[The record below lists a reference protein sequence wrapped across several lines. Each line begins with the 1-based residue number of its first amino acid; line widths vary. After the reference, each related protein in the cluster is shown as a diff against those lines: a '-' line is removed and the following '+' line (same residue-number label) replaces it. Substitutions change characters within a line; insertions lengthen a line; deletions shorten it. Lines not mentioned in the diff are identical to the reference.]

1 MGTGT
6 LVHSLGSMN
15 LSPMI
20 FELYNAMFRNS
31 DVYINIVKIMSEHH
45 SGMTRS
51 ELSDAVGISGGTLTS
66 ILQLRALR
74 LYRAYKQ
81 LRMQVKGHDV
91 LSWKKKA
98 DAGHRGAQ
106 VDLVIERAD
115 RIIHLC
121 EMNNTL

>member
-45 SGMTRS
+45 SGITRS
-51 ELSDAVGISGGTLTS
+51 ELSDAVGISGGTLTR
-66 ILQLRALR
+66 ILTNLERCDFIARTSNYGCKSKDMMYCLGKRRRMPVTVVHKLTWLLNGLTALSTCAR
-74 LYRAYKQ
+74 
-81 LRMQVKGHDV
+81 
-91 LSWKKKA
+91 
-98 DAGHRGAQ
+98 
-106 VDLVIERAD
+106 
-115 RIIHLC
+115 
-121 EMNNTL
+121 

>member
-51 ELSDAVGISGGTLTS
+51 ELSDAVGISYEDLSVS
-66 ILQLRALR
+66 IVRDEEILSRYIVLAEALED
-74 LYRAYKQ
+74 Y
-81 LRMQVKGHDV
+81 D
-91 LSWKKKA
+91 KA
-98 DAGHRGAQ
+98 A
-106 VDLVIERAD
+106 
-115 RIIHLC
+115 
-121 EMNNTL
+121 

>member
-1 MGTGT
+1 MG
-6 LVHSLGSMN
+6 SLQYIGS
-15 LSPMI
+15 LFRADESIPDD

-51 ELSDAVGISGGTLTS
+51 ELSDAVGISGVTLTS

-98 DAGHRGAQ
+98 DASLRGA
-106 VDLVIERAD
+106 
-115 RIIHLC
+115 
-121 EMNNTL
+121 

>member
-1 MGTGT
+1 
-6 LVHSLGSMN
+6 
-15 LSPMI
+15 
-20 FELYNAMFRNS
+20 
-31 DVYINIVKIMSEHH
+31 MSEHH

-51 ELSDAVGISGGTLTS
+51 ELSDAVGISGGTLTR

-98 DAGHRGAQ
+98 DACHRGAQ

-121 EMNNTL
+121 ELNNNL

>member
-51 ELSDAVGISGGTLTS
+51 ELSDAVGISYEDLSAS
-66 ILQLRALR
+66 IVRDEEMLSRYIVLAEALED
-74 LYRAYKQ
+74 Y
-81 LRMQVKGHDV
+81 D
-91 LSWKKKA
+91 KA
-98 DAGHRGAQ
+98 A
-106 VDLVIERAD
+106 
-115 RIIHLC
+115 
-121 EMNNTL
+121 

>member
-51 ELSDAVGISGGTLTS
+51 ELSDAVGISYEDLSVS
-66 ILQLRALR
+66 IVRDEEMLSRYIVLAEALED
-74 LYRAYKQ
+74 Y
-81 LRMQVKGHDV
+81 D
-91 LSWKKKA
+91 KA
-98 DAGHRGAQ
+98 A
-106 VDLVIERAD
+106 
-115 RIIHLC
+115 
-121 EMNNTL
+121 